1 MVLQVAVK
9 ICGFVMHGGVKFSCA
24 DLDAH
29 VKEGNRVLQH
39 IRCEAQSW
47 VKCVGKLC
55 EFRNIITRTRE
66 STKNII
72 DVTSVHQR
80 PDALILGQHL
90 FFYVTDKQTSITR
103 SHPRTHSHTTGLNV
117 VLTVER
123 EVVQC

>member
-1 MVLQVAVK
+1 MIGTAGSCENLWVCNARWRQV
-9 ICGFVMHGGVKFSCA
+9 
-24 DLDAH
+24 
-29 VKEGNRVLQH
+29 E
-39 IRCEAQSW
+39 
-47 VKCVGKLC
+47 C

-123 EVVQC
+123 EVVHC